1 MTAFLRTRR
10 LRGGVRHDF
19 NLRDVKEEVV
29 KMGKNQQKP
38 NYAGEVS
45 SWLKTSMLEPSDSID
60 EYLLTKINYKLVG
73 TRRKK
78 NLNMARRTRR
88 KLSLLSNMMT
98 DLGLSDDQKIL
109 FAISLFVMIMFH
121 KFVLSKKEAGTRK
134 ATTKSAKPRR
144 TKKEKTT

>member
-1 MTAFLRTRR
+1 MII
-10 LRGGVRHDF
+10 
-19 NLRDVKEEVV
+19 
-29 KMGKNQQKP
+29 
-38 NYAGEVS
+38 
-45 SWLKTSMLEPSDSID
+45 SI